1 MKYSDDGDV
10 DVHIRGAG
18 SAGGLTL
25 EVRDRGIGIPPDAL
39 DRVFDRVYRVDAE
52 DVRSRRGTGLGL
64 YVARA
69 LVRSIGGRLRAESA
83 GIGHGT
89 TMRIELT

>member
-1 MKYSDDGDV
+1 MIKNTRALRSAALRVLLPAPGAGREGEG
-10 DVHIRGAG
+10 HFLRGTFSHLGFANRGAG
-18 SAGGLTL
+18 
-25 EVRDRGIGIPPDAL
+25 
-39 DRVFDRVYRVDAE
+39 